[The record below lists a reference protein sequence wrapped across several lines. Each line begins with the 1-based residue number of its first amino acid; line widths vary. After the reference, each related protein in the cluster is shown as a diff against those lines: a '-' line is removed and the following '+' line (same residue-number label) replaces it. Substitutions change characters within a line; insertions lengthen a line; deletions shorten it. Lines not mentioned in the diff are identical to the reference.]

1 LGLDEL
7 LDHLAIPLDQ
17 DGSMSM
23 GTFSPILSSPAAA
36 AMYNFNIV
44 SSVQN
49 LKFLHMIV
57 SFLLYAVYEE
67 FKIQL

>member
-36 AMYNFNIV
+36 MYNFDIV

-49 LKFLHMIV
+49 SKFRHMIV
-57 SFLLYAVYEE
+57 TFLLYAVYEE